1 MGHSTAAVGEI
12 IVKQVNWLQ
21 LYFVLN

>member
-1 MGHSTAAVGEI
+1 MGVGKI

-21 LYFVLN
+21 LLFFFKFKQK

>member
-1 MGHSTAAVGEI
+1 MGHSTAAVGKI